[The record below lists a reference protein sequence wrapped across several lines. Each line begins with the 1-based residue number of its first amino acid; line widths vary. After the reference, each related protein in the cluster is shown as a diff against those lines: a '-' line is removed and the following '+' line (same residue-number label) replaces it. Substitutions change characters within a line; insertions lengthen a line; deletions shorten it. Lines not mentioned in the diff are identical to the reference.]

1 MTTQSRRLRLGLS
14 LVLLWLVLA
23 VAVPPAVAVTC
34 AYLEPAFGRER
45 FPLQTDLLDPLCA
58 DNSSASLAQP
68 TLADDATL
76 FSAPPEAPDLGFP
89 FDSVLPALAD
99 NTLPRAIPT
108 MVVHEVRQSEVCP
121 LNGIRYPPAYRTAWE
136 GRRPLGV
143 MIENHPDARPQ
154 YGLASADV
162 VYEAVAEGG
171 ITRFLAVFYCD
182 RGTEAVRAG
191 PVRSARTY
199 FLDWLSEYGRYPLYA
214 HVGGAY
220 CDQRTGV
227 GCRNGARADALGQ
240 IRRYGWAGYSDLD
253 EFQIG
258 APVYWRDLSR
268 NVSLEH
274 TMFTDTQ
281 RLWRVAAQR
290 DLTAVDSE
298 GRNWIQQFR
307 AWEFAD
313 AAQRPPADATHAE
326 VRIVFWPSVSGFE
339 VQWRYDPATGLYRR
353 VMGGL
358 PHMDPGTGQQITA
371 ATILVQFQEES
382 PANDG
387 YPGNVRLLYGTLGT
401 GQAKIIQNGQVI
413 EGAWRKTDRW
423 SRTLFRDR
431 YGREVRLQP
440 GKIWVET
447 VPLHGSVTVS

>member
-1 MTTQSRRLRLGLS
+1 MTTQSRRLRLGIA
-14 LVLLWLVLA
+14 LVLTWLALA
-23 VAVPPAVAVTC
+23 SAVPPTVAMAC
-34 AYLEPAFGRER
+34 SYLGPKLGLEHLLFDS
-45 FPLQTDLLDPLCA
+45 DLLSVLCA
-58 DNSSASLAQP
+58 DDSSTPLAQP
-68 TLADDATL
+68 PGDGVVAVLPVLPEFADPGL
-76 FSAPPEAPDLGFP
+76 P
-89 FDSVLPALAD
+89 FDLAVYVPAD
-99 NTLPRAIPT
+99 GGPRALPT
-108 MVVHEVRQSEVCP
+108 VAVREVRPTAECP
-121 LNGIRYPPAYRTAWE
+121 LNGLRYPPAYRTAWE
-136 GRRPLGV
+136 GRRPLGI
-143 MIENHPDARPQ
+143 MIENHPAARPQ

-182 RGTEAVRAG
+182 RATEAVRAG

-199 FLDWLSEYGRYPLYA
+199 FLDWISEYGRYPLYA
-214 HVGGAY
+214 HVGAAY
-220 CDQRTGV
+220 CDRRTGI

-240 IRRYGWAGYSDLD
+240 IRSYGWAGYNDLD

-298 GRNWIQQFR
+298 GRGWIQQFR
-307 AWEFAD
+307 AWQFAD
-313 AAQRPPADATHAE
+313 AAQRPPAGATHTE
-326 VRIVFWPSVSGFE
+326 VRIVFWSSVSGFE
-339 VQWRYDPATGLYRR
+339 VQWRYDPTTGLYRR

-358 PHMDPGTGQQITA
+358 PHVDPGTGQQITA

-382 PANDG
+382 PADDG

-447 VPLHGSVTVS
+447 VPPYGSVTES

>member
-1 MTTQSRRLRLGLS
+1 MTTQSRRLRLS
-14 LVLLWLVLA
+14 IAFVLIWLALA
-23 VAVPPAVAVTC
+23 AAGPPAVAMAC
-34 AYLEPAFGRER
+34 SYLGPGHLLFD
-45 FPLQTDLLDPLCA
+45 PDLLGLLCA
-58 DNSSASLAQP
+58 EESSTPLTQP
-68 TLADDATL
+68 SADDPAAL
-76 FSAPPEAPDLGFP
+76 LLLPEFADPGLPSDLAFSVPADGGPTP
-89 FDSVLPALAD
+89 LPTVAV
-99 NTLPRAIPT
+99 REVWPT
-108 MVVHEVRQSEVCP
+108 AECP
-121 LNGIRYPPAYRTAWE
+121 LNGLRYPPEYRAAWE
-136 GRRPLGV
+136 GRRPLGI

-182 RGTEAVRAG
+182 RAMEPVRAG

-199 FLDWLSEYGRYPLYA
+199 FLDWISEYGRYPLYA
-214 HVGGAY
+214 HVGAAY
-220 CDQRTGV
+220 CDRRTGI

-240 IRRYGWAGYSDLD
+240 IRSYGWAGYNDLD

-268 NVSLEH
+268 NVALEH

-281 RLWRVAAQR
+281 QLWGVAAQR
-290 DLTAVDSE
+290 DLTAIDAD
-298 GRNWIQQFR
+298 GRSWVQRFR
-307 AWEFAD
+307 SWQFAD
-313 AAQRPPADATHAE
+313 VAQRPPADATHTE
-326 VRIVFWPSVSGFE
+326 VRIVFWPSVAGFE
-339 VQWRYDPATGLYRR
+339 VEWRYDPAMGLYRR

-358 PHMDPGTGQQITA
+358 PHVDPETGQQITA

-413 EGAWRKTDRW
+413 EGTWRKTDRW

-431 YGREVRLQP
+431 YGREVPLQP

-447 VPLHGSVTVS
+447 VPLHGSVTES

>member
-1 MTTQSRRLRLGLS
+1 MTTQSRRLRLS
-14 LVLLWLVLA
+14 IAFVLIWLA
-23 VAVPPAVAVTC
+23 FAAAGPPAVAMAC
-34 AYLEPAFGRER
+34 SYLGPGHLLFD
-45 FPLQTDLLDPLCA
+45 PDLLGILCA
-58 DNSSASLAQP
+58 EDSSTPLTQP
-68 TLADDATL
+68 PADDPAAL
-76 FSAPPEAPDLGFP
+76 MVLAEFDDPGLPLDLMFSVPADGGGPPP
-89 FDSVLPALAD
+89 LPTVAV
-99 NTLPRAIPT
+99 REVWPT
-108 MVVHEVRQSEVCP
+108 AECP
-121 LNGIRYPPAYRTAWE
+121 LNGLRYPPEYRTAWE
-136 GRRPLGV
+136 GRRPLGI
-143 MIENHPDARPQ
+143 MIENHPAARPQ

-182 RGTEAVRAG
+182 RAMEPVRAG

-199 FLDWLSEYGRYPLYA
+199 FLDWISEYGRYPLYA
-214 HVGGAY
+214 HVGAAY
-220 CDQRTGV
+220 CDRRTGI

-240 IRRYGWAGYSDLD
+240 IRSYGWAGYNDLD

-268 NVSLEH
+268 NVALEH

-290 DLTAVDSE
+290 DLTAVDAE
-298 GRNWIQQFR
+298 GRSWIQQFR
-307 AWEFAD
+307 TWQFAD
-313 AAQRPPADATHAE
+313 AAQRPPADAAHTE
-326 VRIVFWPSVSGFE
+326 VRIVFWPGAVGFE
-339 VQWRYDPATGLYRR
+339 VEWHYDPATGLYRR
-353 VMGGL
+353 IMGGL
-358 PHMDPGTGQQITA
+358 PHVDPGIGQQITA

-382 PANDG
+382 SANDG

-413 EGAWRKTDRW
+413 EGTWRKTDRW

-431 YGREVRLQP
+431 YGREVPLQP

-447 VPLHGSVTVS
+447 VPPYGSVTES